1 MFVECYCR
9 FAFQNVLVLTLFLI
23 ILKRNIYLFACN
35 WMRLQTYVSEQASL
49 HASLVD
55 VWAQIMQ
62 IQLSED

>member
-1 MFVECYCR
+1 
-9 FAFQNVLVLTLFLI
+9 
-23 ILKRNIYLFACN
+23 
-35 WMRLQTYVSEQASL
+35 MRLQTYVSEQASCL